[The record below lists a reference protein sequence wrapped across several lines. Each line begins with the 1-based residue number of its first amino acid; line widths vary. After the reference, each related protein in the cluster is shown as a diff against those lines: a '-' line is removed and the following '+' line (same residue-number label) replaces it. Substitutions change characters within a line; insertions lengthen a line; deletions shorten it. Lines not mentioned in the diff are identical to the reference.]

1 MVKVKSNTERWAFI
15 DTIQDWFFPKSRFWS
30 SISLFSF
37 FSLIILQIIF
47 SVASGIN
54 PRARQETDFLILPL
68 LTLFVFSIFW
78 RGSIPTFLSLTGS
91 LMMYAGMYYI
101 QAKYFDLQNLP
112 PTIAN
117 RLGYGTI
124 SENHFHIDQYAQLY
138 FLAGIFFLTLCL
150 VISLKPSFFRARGAK
165 YSPYPI
171 WESEDSKIMSGK
183 NSVRL
188 IPVSSLLN
196 FAEQQIATTYKYITL
211 MIDGTIYFVSPDDW
225 IPQGS
230 NIIRD
235 KETGSL
241 IGIPKVPDGFNIW

>member
-1 MVKVKSNTERWAFI
+1 MVKATSNTDRWTFI
-15 DTIQDWFFPKSRFWS
+15 DTIQDWFFTRSRFWG

-47 SVASGIN
+47 SIASDIN
-54 PRARQETDFLILPL
+54 PRARQETDFLVLPFL
-68 LTLFVFSIFW
+68 SLFVFSIFW

-91 LMMYAGMYYI
+91 LMTYTGMYYI
-101 QAKYFDLQNLP
+101 QAKYFGLQNLP

-117 RLGYGTI
+117 RLGYGII
-124 SENHFHIDQYAQLY
+124 SQTHFHIDQYAQLY
-138 FLAGIFFLTLCL
+138 FLSGIFFLTLCL
-150 VISLKPSFFRARGAK
+150 AISFKPSFFRARGAK
-165 YSPYPI
+165 YSPYPV
-171 WESEDSKIMSGK
+171 WVSKDSKIIL
-183 NSVRL
+183 NENFLRL
-188 IPVSSLLN
+188 IPVSSLLT
-196 FAEQQIATTYKYITL
+196 FGEQHIAAIYKYITI

-225 IPQGS
+225 IPYGS

>member
-1 MVKVKSNTERWAFI
+1 MVKMKSNTERWMFI
-15 DTIQDWFFPKSRFWS
+15 DTIQDWFLPRSRFWA
-30 SISLFSF
+30 SISLVSF

-47 SVASGIN
+47 SIASGIN
-54 PRARQETDFLILPL
+54 PRARQETDFLVLPFL
-68 LTLFVFSIFW
+68 ALFVFSIFW

-91 LMMYAGMYYI
+91 MMMYAGMYYI
-101 QAKYFDLQNLP
+101 QAKYFGLQNLP
-112 PTIAN
+112 PIIAN
-117 RLGYGTI
+117 RLGYGII
-124 SENHFHIDQYAQLY
+124 SQSHFHIDQYAQLY
-138 FLAGIFFLTLCL
+138 FLSGIFFLTLCL
-150 VISLKPSFFRARGAK
+150 VISFKPSFFRARGAK
-165 YSPYPI
+165 YSPYPV
-171 WESEDSKIMSGK
+171 WESKDSKIISNK

-196 FAEQQIATTYKYITL
+196 FAEQHIATTYKYITL

>member
-1 MVKVKSNTERWAFI
+1 MVRTKSNTDRWTFI
-15 DTIQDWFFPKSRFWS
+15 DTIQDWFFPRSRFWA

-47 SVASGIN
+47 SIASDIN
-54 PRARQETDFLILPL
+54 PRTRQETDFLVLPILF
-68 LTLFVFSIFW
+68 LFIFSIFW

-91 LMMYAGMYYI
+91 LMTYTGMYYI
-101 QAKYFDLQNLP
+101 QAKYFGLQNLP

-117 RLGYGTI
+117 RLGYGII
-124 SENHFHIDQYAQLY
+124 SQSHFHIDQYAQLY
-138 FLAGIFFLTLCL
+138 FLSGIFFLTLCL
-150 VISLKPSFFRARGAK
+150 VISFKPSFFRARGTK
-165 YSPYPI
+165 YSPYPV
-171 WESEDSKIMSGK
+171 WESKDSKLIANK

-196 FAEQQIATTYKYITL
+196 FAEQHIATTYKYITL
-211 MIDGTIYFVSPDDW
+211 MIDGVIYFVSPDDW
-225 IPQGS
+225 VPQGS

>member
-1 MVKVKSNTERWAFI
+1 MAKVKSNTERWAFI
-15 DTIQDWFFPKSRFWS
+15 DTIQDWFFPRSRFWG

-37 FSLIILQIIF
+37 FFLIVLHIIF
-47 SVASGIN
+47 SIVSDIN
-54 PRARQETDFLILPL
+54 PRARQETDFLVLPFL
-68 LTLFVFSIFW
+68 ALFVFSIFW

-91 LMMYAGMYYI
+91 LMTYAGMYYI

-117 RLGYGTI
+117 RLGYGII
-124 SENHFHIDQYAQLY
+124 SESHFHIDQYAHLY
-138 FLAGIFFLTLCL
+138 FLSGIFFLTLCL
-150 VISLKPSFFRARGAK
+150 VISFKPSFFRARGTK
-165 YSPYPI
+165 YSPYPV
-171 WESEDSKIMSGK
+171 WESKDSKIISSK

-196 FAEQQIATTYKYITL
+196 FAEQHIATTYKYITL

>member
-1 MVKVKSNTERWAFI
+1 MVKTKSNTERWAFI
-15 DTIQDWFFPKSRFWS
+15 DTIQDWFFLKSRFWGL
-30 SISLFSF
+30 ISLFSF

-47 SVASGIN
+47 SISYSIN
-54 PRARQETDFLILPL
+54 PSGRQETDFLVLPFL
-68 LTLFVFSIFW
+68 ALFVFSIFW

-91 LMMYAGMYYI
+91 LMTYTGMYYI

-124 SENHFHIDQYAQLY
+124 SESHFHIDQYAQLY
-138 FLAGIFFLTLCL
+138 FLAGIFFLALCL
-150 VISLKPSFFRARGAK
+150 VISFKPSFFKAKGAK

-171 WESEDSKIMSGK
+171 WESKNSKITLDKKFSI
-183 NSVRL
+183 L

-196 FAEQQIATTYKYITL
+196 FAEQHIATTYKYITL

-235 KETGSL
+235 KETDSL

>member
-1 MVKVKSNTERWAFI
+1 MMKEKVSTERFAFI
-15 DTIQDWFFPKSRFWS
+15 DTIQDWFFPKNRFWGL
-30 SISLFSF
+30 ISLFSF
-37 FSLIILQIIF
+37 FFLIILQIIF
-47 SVASGIN
+47 SISYSIN
-54 PRARQETDFLILPL
+54 PTGRQETDFLVLPILA
-68 LTLFVFSIFW
+68 LFIFSIFW

-91 LMMYAGMYYI
+91 LMTYTGMYYI

-124 SENHFHIDQYAQLY
+124 SQSHFHIDQYAQLY

-165 YSPYPI
+165 YSQYPI
-171 WESEDSKIMSGK
+171 WESKNSKIILDKKFS
-183 NSVRL
+183 SL

-196 FAEQQIATTYKYITL
+196 FAEQHIATTYKYIT
-211 MIDGTIYFVSPDDW
+211 ITIYGVTYFVSPDDW
-225 IPQGS
+225 IPRES
-230 NIIRD
+230 IIIRD

-241 IGIPKVPDGFNIW
+241 MGIPKVPDGFNIW

>member
-1 MVKVKSNTERWAFI
+1 MVKTKSNTERWAFI
-15 DTIQDWFFPKSRFWS
+15 DTIQGWFLPKSRFWG

-47 SVASGIN
+47 SIASNIN
-54 PRARQETDFLILPL
+54 PGARRETDFLVLPFL
-68 LTLFVFSIFW
+68 ALFVFSIFW

-91 LMMYAGMYYI
+91 LMTYTGMYYI
-101 QAKYFDLQNLP
+101 QAKYFGLQNLP

-117 RLGYGTI
+117 RLGYGII
-124 SENHFHIDQYAQLY
+124 SQSHFHIDQYAQLF
-138 FLAGIFFLTLCL
+138 FLSGIFFLTLCL
-150 VISLKPSFFRARGAK
+150 AISFKPSFFRARGAK

-171 WESEDSKIMSGK
+171 WDSKDSKIILNK
-183 NSVRL
+183 NSARL

-196 FAEQQIATTYKYITL
+196 FGEQNIAATYKYITV
-211 MIDGTIYFVSPDDW
+211 MIDDTIYFVSPDDW

-235 KETGSL
+235 KETNSL
-241 IGIPKVPDGFNIW
+241 I

>member
-1 MVKVKSNTERWAFI
+1 MVKVKSNTERWTFI
-15 DTIQDWFFPKSRFWS
+15 DTIHNWFLPRSRFWA

-47 SVASGIN
+47 SIASGIN
-54 PRARQETDFLILPL
+54 PRARQETDFLVLPFL
-68 LTLFVFSIFW
+68 VLFVFSIFW

-101 QAKYFDLQNLP
+101 QAKYFGLQNLP

-117 RLGYGTI
+117 RLGVGLI
-124 SENHFHIDQYAQLY
+124 SKSHFPVDQYAQLY
-138 FLAGIFFLTLCL
+138 FLSGIFFITLCL
-150 VISLKPSFFRARGAK
+150 VISFKPSFFRARGAK
-165 YSPYPI
+165 YSPYPV
-171 WESEDSKIMSGK
+171 WESKDSKIISSK

-196 FAEQQIATTYKYITL
+196 FAEQHIATTYKYITL
-211 MIDGTIYFVSPDDW
+211 MIDGIIYFVSPDDW

-235 KETGSL
+235 EETGSL
-241 IGIPKVPDGFNIW
+241 IGISKVPDGFNIW

>member
-1 MVKVKSNTERWAFI
+1 MPARERGEFI
-15 DTIQDWFFPKSRFWS
+15 DTIQGWFLPKSRFWALIS
-30 SISLFSF
+30 VLSI

-47 SVASGIN
+47 SIATEIN
-54 PRARQETDFLILPL
+54 PNARQDIEFLILPL

-91 LMMYAGMYYI
+91 LMTYAGMYYI
-101 QAKYFDLQNLP
+101 QAKYAGLQNLP

-124 SENHFHIDQYAQLY
+124 SESHFHIYPYAQLY
-138 FLAGIFFLTLCL
+138 FLSGIFFLTLCL
-150 VISLKPSFFRARGAK
+150 VIALKPSFFRAKGTK

-171 WESEDSKIMSGK
+171 WSNDNIETIPGK
-183 NSVRL
+183 NFSPL
-188 IPVSSLLN
+188 IPVSSLLS
-196 FAEQQIATTYKYITL
+196 FAEQHLATTYRYIIL
-211 MIDGTIYFVSPDDW
+211 MIYERIYFVSPDDW

-230 NIIRD
+230 KIIRD

-241 IGIPKVPDGFNIW
+241 MGIPKIPDGFNIW

>member
-1 MVKVKSNTERWAFI
+1 MARTKSNTDRWAFI
-15 DTIQDWFFPKSRFWS
+15 DTIQDWFFPKSRFWG

-47 SVASGIN
+47 SIASNIN
-54 PRARQETDFLILPL
+54 PGARQETDFLVLPFL
-68 LTLFVFSIFW
+68 ALFVFSIFW

-91 LMMYAGMYYI
+91 LMVYTGMYYI
-101 QAKYFDLQNLP
+101 QAKYFGLQNLP

-117 RLGYGTI
+117 RLGYGII
-124 SENHFHIDQYAQLY
+124 SQSHFHIDQYAQLF
-138 FLAGIFFLTLCL
+138 FLSGIFFLTLCL
-150 VISLKPSFFRARGAK
+150 SISFKPSFFRAKGVK
-165 YSPYPI
+165 YSPYPV
-171 WESEDSKIMSGK
+171 WHSKDSKIITGN
-183 NSVRL
+183 NSARL

-196 FAEQQIATTYKYITL
+196 FAEQHIAATYKYITL
-211 MIDGTIYFVSPDDW
+211 MIYGTIYFVSPDDW

-241 IGIPKVPDGFNIW
+241 IGIPKIADGFNIW

>member
-1 MVKVKSNTERWAFI
+1 MANVKSNTERWAFI
-15 DTIQDWFFPKSRFWS
+15 DVIQDWFFPKRRFWG

-37 FSLIILQIIF
+37 LSLIILQVIF
-47 SVASGIN
+47 SIASNIN
-54 PRARQETDFLILPL
+54 PGARQETDFLVIPL
-68 LTLFVFSIFW
+68 LALFVFSIFW
-78 RGSIPTFLSLTGS
+78 RGSIPTFLSLAGS
-91 LMMYAGMYYI
+91 LMTYAGMYYI
-101 QAKYFDLQNLP
+101 QAKYFNLQNLP

-117 RLGYGTI
+117 RLGYGII
-124 SENHFHIDQYAQLY
+124 SESHFHIDQYAQLY
-138 FLAGIFFLTLCL
+138 FLSGIFFLTLCL

-165 YSPYPI
+165 YSPYPV
-171 WESEDSKIMSGK
+171 WNSKDSKIISGK
-183 NSVRL
+183 SYLKL

-196 FAEQQIATTYKYITL
+196 FAEQHIASTYKYILL
-211 MIDGTIYFVSPDDW
+211 MINETIYFVSPDDW